1 MKGNSLSGK
10 GEIMDNIIYVIL
22 VLTVL
27 NTVAV
32 CAIIIELGNLGN
44 DFDSFSLFSKIH
56 NEVVDCREEIIRK
69 GVSTNLNTLSDL
81 LDIQKETLE
90 LLQGNVPESDDKSVS
105 KT

>member
-1 MKGNSLSGK
+1 
-10 GEIMDNIIYVIL
+10 MDNVIYVIL
-22 VLTVL
+22 ILSVL

-32 CAIIIELGNLGN
+32 CVIIFELNNLGE

-56 NEVVDCREEIIRK
+56 NDVVDCREEIIRK
-69 GVSTNLNTLSDL
+69 GVDTNLRTLSDL

-90 LLQGNVPESDDKSVS
+90 LLQGDVPESDDKSVS